1 MEIVIALV
9 VVAAVAYF
17 IISKNKKEDKKVNT
31 NIIHVESPTPV
42 FTTDEST
49 ESQKPVIVENAPD
62 QEPSAYTPPE
72 NEQKFGDGAEGNG
85 EVKQEESVKK
95 PKARKTKP
103 TAEAKPKTATDTK
116 PKARKPK
123 ITVAK

>member
-17 IISKNKKEDKKVNT
+17 IISKNKKQDKKVNT
-31 NIIHVESPTPV
+31 HIIHVESPTPV
-42 FTTDEST
+42 FTTDESN
-49 ESQKPVIVENAPD
+49 EPQKPVIAENVPD

-85 EVKQEESVKK
+85 EVKQEEPAKK
-95 PKARKTKP
+95 PKARKT
-103 TAEAKPKTATDTK
+103 KTATDTK